1 MGPSV
6 PFANEKRGREG
17 GFLLLFYGEV
27 CGFCCGLLKVCG
39 FCGLLK
45 GRKVIQVSDS
55 EETMS
60 NPCSNDYIRHLM
72 KARNLPIG
80 KNSRR

>member
-17 GFLLLFYGEV
+17 
-27 CGFCCGLLKVCG
+27 FCCFTGKCVDFVVDCLKCG

-60 NPCSNDYIRHLM
+60 KLCSNDYIRHLL

>member
-1 MGPSV
+1 MDFV
-6 PFANEKRGREG
+6 
-17 GFLLLFYGEV
+17 V
-27 CGFCCGLLKVCG
+27 DCLKCG